1 MKLALLTVL
10 LPICA
15 LASPDAPRVYPTTQV
30 DSRVELIRS
39 LHEGSG
45 FTPYTDQR
53 AWRLRAEYLHQQVL
67 IAAGLWPLP
76 PRTPLNAAIYGTI
89 DRGDYTVEKVHF
101 ESYPGFFV
109 TGNLYRPKGR
119 KGPFPAVL
127 CPHGHWTNGRLYEAP
142 DKVVAQQIAGHWETD
157 PNAAKYPMQARA
169 ANLAKLGCV
178 VFFYD
183 MVGYADADPEH
194 FPHRK
199 TYLDVDSDLHLLSVF
214 GLQCWDSIRAIDFVT
229 SLPDVDANRV
239 ACTGASGGAT
249 QTIML
254 MADDDRLAVAG
265 PVCMISAGEHQ
276 GGCVCENNSLLRV
289 GTDNVELAAT
299 FAPRPF
305 IHPTATGDW
314 TAHFLEQGFPQIKAT
329 YALFG
334 APDNVES
341 FRQTA
346 EHNYNLASRE
356 AVYNFFNKHLRL
368 GNPEPIHEQPFQPVA
383 PKDLSVW
390 DAEHLRPTNSVD
402 APALK
407 SYWLDMTAKQI
418 DALKPKDADGLRA
431 MRAVLEPAL
440 RHIVSTR
447 LPSSYSVVAD
457 EIGQEDRGAFVLH
470 RLTLRRREDQQA
482 IPALLLSPKK
492 PMSGRRPKLY
502 VSPGGKADFIDQG
515 GEWSAGIQKI
525 AAVEPI
531 LLIDVYGTGELSAKA
546 PANKLKP
553 VEFFAGYNRTPL
565 ANRVH
570 DTLTAI
576 TFLRAHEKATDG
588 IDLVAA
594 GDAGLWCLLAK
605 ALAGDSVHTTTIG
618 GSGLTFTVP
627 DANAPHYLPGSLRYG
642 GVGPFAALCAPGE
655 LHLNAYEDAAAIAW
669 IKAAYHAAGADDK
682 LHITPPPQSASGK

>member
-15 LASPDAPRVYPTTQV
+15 LASDAPRVFPTTQV

-39 LHEGSG
+39 LHEGSN

-67 IAAGLWPLP
+67 IAAGLWPMP
-76 PRTPLNAAIYGTI
+76 PKTPLNAAVYGKL
-89 DRGDYTVEKVHF
+89 DKGDYTIEKVHF

-127 CPHGHWTNGRLYEAP
+127 SPHGHWNNGRLYEAP
-142 DKVVAQQIAGHWETD
+142 DKVVAQQIQGKWETD
-157 PNAAKYPMQARA
+157 PNAAKYPLQARA

-183 MVGYADADPEH
+183 MVGYADADPER
-194 FPHRK
+194 FPHRN
-199 TYLDVDSDLHLLSVF
+199 TYRDVDSDLHLLSVF
-214 GLQCWDSIRAIDFVT
+214 GLQTWDSIRALDFVT
-229 SLPDVDANRV
+229 SLSDVDPNRV

-249 QTIML
+249 QTFML
-254 MADDDRLAVAG
+254 MAGDDRLAAAA

-334 APDNVES
+334 AADNVES

-346 EHNYNLASRE
+346 EHNYNLKSRE
-356 AVYNFFNKHLRL
+356 AVYNFFNKHLKL

-390 DAEHLRPTNSVD
+390 DGEHLRPGNSVD
-402 APALK
+402 AFGLK
-407 SYWLDMTAKQI
+407 NYWLDMTAKQI
-418 DALKPKDADGLRA
+418 DALKPKDAEGLQK

-440 RHIVSTR
+440 RHMVSTR
-447 LPSSYSVVAD
+447 LPSFYGVVS
-457 EIGQEDRGAFVLH
+457 EEVGQEDRDTFVIH
-470 RLTLRRREDQQA
+470 RLTLKRREERQA

-492 PMSGRRPKLY
+492 PLADRRPKLY
-502 VSPGGKADFIDQG
+502 VSPGGKAEFIDTSG
-515 GEWSAGIQKI
+515 KWAAGITKI
-525 AAVEPI
+525 ASVQPI

-546 PANKLKP
+546 PATALKP

-576 TFLRAHEKATDG
+576 TFLRAREKADS

-594 GDAGLWCLLAK
+594 GDAGLWCLLTK
-605 ALAGDSVHTTTIG
+605 ALAGDSVHTTIVG
-618 GSGLTFTVP
+618 GSGLSFTVP
-627 DANAPHYLPGSLRYG
+627 DANDPHYLPGSLRYG
-642 GVGPFAALCAPGE
+642 GVGPLAALCAPSE
-655 LHLNAYEDAAAIAW
+655 LHLNAYDDPAAIAW

-682 LHITPPPQSASGK
+682 LHVTAK